1 MFLGVAA
8 VTSGLSVG
16 TFLSGSR
23 RGSLLH
29 LLATNSMS
37 SKGSAL
43 VKHLL
48 FSDGG
53 LCRSRLSTL
62 RHSDGQLNGTNRRV
76 SCTLLLS
83 NLGTRHRRNVAVS
96 ITCHCFSAG
105 GHGFVVT
112 SAPKRR
118 RCAHGVV
125 ANNSATGLTV
135 VLMSTHVKMVARAEH
150 RAFLMSL
157 LKVGRMI
164 LTIGGVSL
172 MSFSRRHFGR
182 VMTRCGGFMTPLKV
196 PSIAYV
202 PLSTLSKS
210 GIISGSRE
218 AP

>member
-1 MFLGVAA
+1 MGRC
-8 VTSGLSVG
+8 LSE
-16 TFLSGSR
+16 SR

-29 LLATNSMS
+29 FLATKSIS
-37 SKGSAL
+37 SNGSAL
-43 VKHLL
+43 VNHLL

-62 RHSDGQLNGTNRRV
+62 RHSDGHVKGTNSRV

-83 NLGTRHRRNVAVS
+83 NLGTRHRRKVAVS
-96 ITCHCFSAG
+96 ITCHCFDAG

-135 VLMSTHVKMVARAEH
+135 VLISTHAKIVARAHH
-150 RAFLMSL
+150 RACLISL
-157 LKVGRMI
+157 LNVGRII

-172 MSFSRRHFGR
+172 ISFSGGVFSGVISSCGR
-182 VMTRCGGFMTPLKV
+182 FITPLGV
-196 PSIAYV
+196 PSVAYV
-202 PLSTLSKS
+202 PLSTLSNS
-210 GIISGSRE
+210 GIIRGDSH

>member
-1 MFLGVAA
+1 M
-8 VTSGLSVG
+8 G

-29 LLATNSMS
+29 LLATNSIS

-43 VKHLL
+43 VNHLL

-62 RHSDGQLNGTNRRV
+62 RHSDGHVKGTNRRV

-135 VLMSTHVKMVARAEH
+135 VLISTQAKIVARAHH
-150 RAFLMSL
+150 RAFLISL
-157 LKVGRMI
+157 LNVGRII

-172 MSFSRRHFGR
+172 MSFSRTHFGR
-182 VMTRCGGFMTPLKV
+182 VISRCGGFMRPLNV
-196 PSIAYV
+196 PSMGYV
-202 PLSTLSKS
+202 PLSTLSNS
-210 GIISGSRE
+210 GIISGSRH

>member
-1 MFLGVAA
+1 MGRC
-8 VTSGLSVG
+8 
-16 TFLSGSR
+16 LSGSR

-53 LCRSRLSTL
+53 LCRSRLTTL
-62 RHSDGQLNGTNRRV
+62 RHSDGHIKGTNSRV
-76 SCTLLLS
+76 SCTLLYS
-83 NLGTRHRRNVAVS
+83 KLGTRHRRNVAVS
-96 ITCHCFSAG
+96 MTCHCFSAG

-125 ANNSATGLTV
+125 AKNSATGLTV
-135 VLMSTHVKMVARAEH
+135 VLMSTHLNIVARAYH

-157 LKVGRMI
+157 LKVGRII

-172 MSFSRRHFGR
+172 IKFSRRHFGR
-182 VMTRCGGFMTPLKV
+182 VIARCGGFMRPLKV

-202 PLSTLSKS
+202 PLSTLSNS
-210 GIISGSRE
+210 GIIRGSRH